1 MSPDS
6 LCSLVVLG
14 LFLVTITY
22 KQFSFG
28 LLEGLLM
35 LTRPGATVLLLSL
48 VVILFVKK
56 YSYTALVMS
65 LVSMY
70 LIKDLWKSYIR
81 SDARRF
87 HLEVGRDQARFDPMN
102 SIDLQFA
109 NGSVVHSPPSML
121 STAHD
126 PKMLIYPPSAET
138 QREMN
143 G

>member
-6 LCSLVVLG
+6 IYSLVVLG
-14 LFLVTITY
+14 LFLVTISY
-22 KQFSFG
+22 KKFSFG

-56 YSYTALVMS
+56 YNYTALVMS

-70 LIKDLWKSYIR
+70 LIKDIWKSYAR
-81 SDARRF
+81 SDARRL
-87 HLEVGRDQARFDPMN
+87 HLEIGRDQARFDPMN

-109 NGSVVHSPPSML
+109 NGSVVHNGPSML